1 MGAFLV
7 FRATQDRVPFYIYSA
22 VSIGLLGAATSALLD
37 GSILTIVL
45 ILEIS
50 VIVALAASLTKNQKV
65 TNGLCFLFA
74 LPLLLSLQN
83 LISSSWNNGFIHTD
97 FFVLVTLVA
106 GLLLSAQAIR
116 EQLRFGVFSDAKVAD
131 ALTIIASGYV
141 LMLIWLSTHSVLAED
156 TAIFVSLVIY
166 TVAGMALYVRGVT
179 VKSDSIKWWGGL
191 LIALVVGRLLLIDIW
206 NMEIAGRIVTFI
218 VIGLLLISTAFIS
231 KFNKS

>member
-1 MGAFLV
+1 
-7 FRATQDRVPFYIYSA
+7 
-22 VSIGLLGAATSALLD
+22 
-37 GSILTIVL
+37 
-45 ILEIS
+45 
-50 VIVALAASLTKNQKV
+50 
-65 TNGLCFLFA
+65 
-74 LPLLLSLQN
+74 
-83 LISSSWNNGFIHTD
+83 
-97 FFVLVTLVA
+97 
-106 GLLLSAQAIR
+106 
-116 EQLRFGVFSDAKVAD
+116 
-131 ALTIIASGYV
+131 
-141 LMLIWLSTHSVLAED
+141 VLAED